1 MPWKANHSGIW
12 RYGASIIVAERLS
25 AEIAPRA
32 AVNHRAY
39 RDVAERTGWSPRY
52 AAGVLHGWKL
62 RGAYCDAVLR
72 HEHRWNL
79 NGEEVAHAVVEAAAR
94 EQAREQLA
102 RIAARRAK
110 RRAKEQRNPDTLGSK
125 TREKHVR

>member
-1 MPWKANHSGIW
+1 MPWKANHSGLW

-39 RDVAERTGWSPRY
+39 RDIAERTGWSPRY

-94 EQAREQLA
+94 EQAREP
-102 RIAARRAK
+102 IGEDSGAAGEK
-110 RRAKEQRNPDTLGSK
+110 TSKGAKEPRHAGI
-125 TREKHVR
+125 